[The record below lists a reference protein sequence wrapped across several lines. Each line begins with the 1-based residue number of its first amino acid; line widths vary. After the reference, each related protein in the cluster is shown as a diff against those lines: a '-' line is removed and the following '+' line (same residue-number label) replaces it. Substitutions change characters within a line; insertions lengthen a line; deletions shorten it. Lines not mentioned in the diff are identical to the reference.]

1 MNVMPSKPSILVRL
15 LVVGLVLAAA
25 MTQKSLAQ
33 EPVIT
38 DSVVITTSLGKIGV
52 VLYGMDAPKTVE
64 NFVKLATKG
73 FYKGILFHRVV
84 PKFVIQA
91 GDPKTKDS
99 TLKADWGT
107 GGESIFGKEFE
118 DELNPNAP
126 SYKRGY
132 VEGTLAM
139 ANRGPNTNTS
149 QWFITL
155 ANISL
160 PKNYTIFGRVSGGM
174 DIVKK
179 IEAVDLDGSTPR
191 VPVKIME
198 ITVRHLKQ

>member
-1 MNVMPSKPSILVRL
+1 MPSKPTILMRL
-15 LVVGLVLAAA
+15 LVASLLLVGVA
-25 MTQKSLAQ
+25 TQKSRAQ
-33 EPVIT
+33 EPVIS
-38 DSVVITTSLGKIGV
+38 DSVVITTSLGKIGL

-73 FYKGILFHRVV
+73 FYRGILFHRVV

-99 TLKADWGT
+99 TMKADWGT
-107 GGESIFGKEFE
+107 GGESIYGHEFE

-126 SYKRGY
+126 SYRRGY
-132 VEGTLAM
+132 VEGTIAM

-149 QWFITL
+149 QWFICL
-155 ANISL
+155 GNLSL
-160 PKNYTIFGRVSGGM
+160 PKNYTIFGRVTGGM
-174 DIVKK
+174 DVVRK

-191 VPVKIME
+191 VPVKI
-198 ITVRHLKQ
+198 IDVTVRHLSH